1 MTTKKETDIAVIGGG
16 PGGYVAAIR
25 AVQLGA
31 KVILIEKDAIGG
43 TCLNRGCIPT
53 KALIESAVRYNK
65 IKEAKQFGI
74 SVKDLSF
81 DFTQIQKRKNQ
92 IVRRLVKG
100 IEFLLKSRGI
110 ETLHGLGSFVDAST
124 IKVTGGEEEY
134 EVKASKIIIATGSK
148 PGKVPIPGIDGKNVI
163 TSDELLEFD
172 VVPETMIVIGG
183 GVIGAEFA
191 SIFNTFGSKV
201 TVIEM
206 LPTLI
211 PMEDEEL
218 GLELEKAF
226 KRHKIPT
233 YTSSRVTNIADNEN
247 GEKIVTFTDKDGS
260 EQQVS
265 AQYVLV
271 SVGRISQLD
280 GLNLEAAGVEYRRG
294 IYVNT
299 KMETSVPNIYAI
311 GDAIEMQPLSPML
324 AYTASQEG
332 EVAAENAM
340 GHNIEMTYHAVPSV
354 IFTDPEV
361 ASVGLTEKAAKE
373 NFSNVLVGRFP
384 FQGLGKAAILGE
396 GRGFVKVIVNGD
408 TKQIIG
414 ASIIGPHATELIA
427 ELVLGVQNKLK
438 ISDFAETQHS
448 HPVLYE
454 GIKEAVLDAEGRA
467 IHK

>member
-1 MTTKKETDIAVIGGG
+1 MTTKKETDIAVIGAG

-31 KVILIEKDAIGG
+31 KVILIEKDAVGG

-53 KALIESAVRYNK
+53 KALVESAVRYNK
-65 IKEAKQFGI
+65 IREANKFGI

-81 DFTQIQKRKNQ
+81 DFTQIQRRKNQ
-92 IVRRLVKG
+92 IVKRLVKG
-100 IEFLLKSRGI
+100 IEFLIKSRGI
-110 ETLHGLGSFVDAST
+110 ETLHGLGSFVDANT

-134 EVKASKIIIATGSK
+134 EVTASKIIIATGSK
-148 PGKVPIPGIDGKNVI
+148 SGKVPIQGIDGKNVI
-163 TSDELLEFD
+163 TSEEMLEISE
-172 VVPETMIVIGG
+172 VPESIVVIGG

-201 TVIEM
+201 TVIEL

-211 PMEDEEL
+211 PMEDQEV

-226 KRHKIPT
+226 KRHKIT
-233 YTSSRVTNIADNEN
+233 VHTNSRVTTIGDKEN
-247 GEKIVTFTDKDGS
+247 GEKVINFFDKDTT

-265 AQYVLV
+265 AQYVLLA
-271 SVGRISQLD
+271 VGRFSQLD
-280 GLNLEAAGVEYRRG
+280 GLNLDAAGVKYRRG
-294 IYVNT
+294 IYVN
-299 KMETSVPNIYAI
+299 KRMETNVTNIYAI
-311 GDAIEMQPLSPML
+311 GDAIEMDPPSPML

-340 GHNIEMTYHAVPSV
+340 GHNVEMNYHAVPSV
-354 IFTDPEV
+354 IFTEPEV
-361 ASVGLTEKAAKE
+361 ASVGFTEKTARE
-373 NFSNVLVGRFP
+373 NIPNVLVGRFP
-384 FQGLGKAAILGE
+384 FQGLGKAAIMGE
-396 GRGFVKVIVNGD
+396 GRGFIKVLLNGD
-408 TKQIIG
+408 TKEIIG

-427 ELVLGVQNKLK
+427 ELTLAVQNKLK
-438 ISDFAETQHS
+438 LSHFVETQHS